1 MVPLVKAFLNIVG
14 GLVSLACCV
23 GAGFI
28 LFWLWSVTHFLAGDV
43 REMPDFQV
51 STRDWRAFI
60 VAFFTIILGF
70 TSAGFFLAAF
80 RGCRK
85 EIEMEKASTTKP
97 LLLTASALVC
107 AIVPIFSITTDSSL
121 LGVAAGAV
129 IVLILSAASAV
140 FLLISLPLWGYWLIK
155 TLKDLTRRA
164 S

>member
-1 MVPLVKAFLNIVG
+1 MAVVFLAIPVICASTPLFMGWRLNQREV
-14 GLVSLACCV
+14 GLV
-23 GAGFI
+23 GFLGSSI
-28 LFWLWSVTHFLAGDV
+28 LLPVVPAVIAVLV
-43 REMPDFQV
+43 
-51 STRDWRAFI
+51 
-60 VAFFTIILGF
+60 ILY
-70 TSAGFFLAAF
+70 
-80 RGCRK
+80 
-85 EIEMEKASTTKP
+85 ASTTKP
-97 LLLTASALVC
+97 LLLTASWTGISALVC